1 MEFKY
6 NYVLHILPGSLIRV
20 LKTAVLFAFLLF
32 QQEIKKGKS

>member
-6 NYVLHILPGSLIRV
+6 NYVLHILPGRHIHV